1 MTATDTRPTTAA
13 RMADVSGAPAAVPAA
28 WAPIKVTRAEIEA
41 EIERLAAAPR
51 PANGRRAARIVH
63 PAATGPGRGLS
74 PGVSVTIEVL
84 NPGEETAPLRENA
97 HRVEIGILGSGRID
111 IADAGIDLA
120 HLDVAN
126 IPAMK
131 PFRFRNDADGV
142 WARLSY
148 SNAALLETLGVHY
161 AEDLAAWP
169 APPASDPV
177 GVSIDP
183 PFDDPADAAAPG
195 YTRGTAPDVAIG
207 DAGARLRGYE
217 FLVDIEVVESRAL
230 HWPWEQVRTHLS
242 HELGDGKRTIMAL
255 YNPATQ
261 RRQGATHSFF
271 VTASQ
276 FPAGLPDRPRG
287 PGHRH
292 SSVAINYHF
301 AGSGVSTV
309 DGQDI
314 AWEAGDLLLS
324 APGWLEHAH
333 YPGPDGLG
341 VYTVQDH
348 PLHIGMESLVW
359 QEDMTGPVLALG
371 SEAGQ
376 TGYVGPR
383 LAGD

>member
-1 MTATDTRPTTAA
+1 MSLTDIPTAA
-13 RMADVSGAPAAVPAA
+13 PLVDVSGAAASTPRP
-28 WAPIKVTRAEIEA
+28 WTPLKVSRAEIEA

-51 PANGRRAARIVH
+51 PANGRRGSRIVH
-63 PAATGPGRGLS
+63 PSATAPGLGLA
-74 PGVSVTIEVL
+74 PGVAVTIEVL
-84 NPGEETAPLRENA
+84 NPGEETTPLRENA
-97 HRVEIGILGSGRID
+97 HRVEIGILGSGRIEV
-111 IADAGIDLA
+111 ADSHVDLA

-126 IPAMK
+126 LPSMQ
-131 PFRFRNDADGV
+131 PFRFRNDTGEV

-148 SNAALLETLGVHY
+148 SNAPLLEKLGVHY
-161 AEDLAAWP
+161 AEDLPLTWAPSPAHAP
-169 APPASDPV
+169 APATQDSEKV
-177 GVSIDP
+177 
-183 PFDDPADAAAPG
+183 A
-195 YTRGTAPDVAIG
+195 YTRATAPDIAIG
-207 DAGARLRGYE
+207 DRGARLRGYE
-217 FLVDIEVVESRAL
+217 FLVDVEVVESRPL
-230 HWPWEQVRTHLS
+230 HWPWAEVSSHLS
-242 HELGDGKRTIMAL
+242 SEVGDGKRTIMAL

-271 VTASQ
+271 VTATAM
-276 FPAGLPDRPRG
+276 PAGRPPRRRG

-309 DGQDI
+309 DGVDI

-333 YPGPDGLG
+333 YEGPDGLA

-359 QEDMTGPVLALG
+359 QEKMDGPVLALG

-376 TGYVGPR
+376 TGFVGPR
-383 LAGD
+383 EAGE

>member
-1 MTATDTRPTTAA
+1 MSLTDARPETGPDAATA
-13 RMADVSGAPAAVPAA
+13 MFDVSGEPASTPRP
-28 WAPIKVTRAEIEA
+28 WAPLKVARAEIEA

-51 PANGRRAARIVH
+51 PANGRRGSRIVH
-63 PAATGPGRGLS
+63 PSAVAPGLGLA
-74 PGVSVTIEVL
+74 PGVAVTIEVL

-97 HRVEIGILGSGRID
+97 HRVEIGIRGHGRIEV
-111 IADAGIDLA
+111 ADTAIDLA

-126 IPAMK
+126 LPSMQ
-131 PFRFRNDADGV
+131 PFRFRNDGTDV

-148 SNAALLETLGVHY
+148 SNAPLLEKLGVHY
-161 AEDLAAWP
+161 AEDLPVSWRP
-169 APPASDPV
+169 SPDDAP
-177 GVSIDP
+177 
-183 PFDDPADAAAPG
+183 AAATQDSEKVA
-195 YTRGTAPDVAIG
+195 YTRATAPDVAIG
-207 DAGARLRGYE
+207 TRGARLRGYE

-230 HWPWEQVRTHLS
+230 HWPWAEVAPHLS
-242 HELGDGKRTIMAL
+242 REAGDGKRTIMAY

-271 VTASQ
+271 VTASAM
-276 FPAGLPDRPRG
+276 PAGRPPRPRG
-287 PGHRH
+287 RGHRH

-309 DGQDI
+309 DGVDI

-333 YPGPDGLG
+333 YEGPDGLA

-359 QEDMTGPVLALG
+359 QEKMGGPVLALG

-383 LAGD
+383 EAGE

>member
-1 MTATDTRPTTAA
+1 MSLTDTRPDTAT
-13 RMADVSGAPAAVPAA
+13 RIVDVSGDAASTPRP
-28 WAPIKVTRAEIEA
+28 WAPLKVSRAEIEA

-51 PANGRRAARIVH
+51 PANGRRGSRIVH
-63 PAATGPGRGLS
+63 PSAVS
-74 PGVSVTIEVL
+74 PGLGLAPGVAVTIEVL

-97 HRVEIGILGSGRID
+97 HRVEIGILGSGRIEV
-111 IADAGIDLA
+111 ADSHVDLA

-126 IPAMK
+126 LPSMQ
-131 PFRFRNDADGV
+131 PFRFVNDGGEV

-148 SNAALLETLGVHY
+148 SNAPLLEKLGVHY
-161 AEDLAAWP
+161 AEDLPLTWRP
-169 APPASDPV
+169 S
-177 GVSIDP
+177 
-183 PFDDPADAAAPG
+183 PADAPAAATADSEKVA
-195 YTRGTAPDVAIG
+195 YTRATAPDIAIG
-207 DAGARLRGYE
+207 DQGARLRGYE

-230 HWPWEQVRTHLS
+230 HWPWAEVASHLS
-242 HELGDGKRTIMAL
+242 TEVGDGKRTIMAL

-271 VTASQ
+271 VTASGM
-276 FPAGLPDRPRG
+276 PAGRPSRPRG

-301 AGSGVSTV
+301 AGSGMSTV

-314 AWEAGDLLLS
+314 TWEAGDLLLS

-333 YPGPDGLG
+333 YEGPEGLA

-359 QEDMTGPVLALG
+359 QEKMDGPVLALG

-376 TGYVGPR
+376 TGFVGPR
-383 LAGD
+383 EAGE